1 MIPPMCKVC
10 TKAHWPRDGCKWST
24 CAGCAARDEEIDRLK
39 RELVSMATAN
49 APSVSKS
56 VSIAAAKPDRR
67 EYMRNL
73 MRRKRAAA
81 KAQA

>member
-1 MIPPMCKVC
+1 MPDAAP
-10 TKAHWPRDGCKWST
+10 
-24 CAGCAARDEEIDRLK
+24 CAGCAAKDAEIARLK

-49 APSVSKS
+49 SPSVSKP
-56 VSIAAAKPDRR
+56 VSIAAEADAKPDRR